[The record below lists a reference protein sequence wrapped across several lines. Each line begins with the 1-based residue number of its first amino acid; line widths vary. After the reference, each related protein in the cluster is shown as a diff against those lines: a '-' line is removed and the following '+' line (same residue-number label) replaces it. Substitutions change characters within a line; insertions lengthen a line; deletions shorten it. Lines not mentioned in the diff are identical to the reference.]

1 VARSDKSSSPNSKQQ
16 SNAIKVDPQINRPA
30 NADEASP
37 ETLVPDVVRTHL
49 TEERRAEQ
57 PSELERSRFIAERAY
72 ELAEQRGFTP
82 GAELDDWLRAEQ
94 EFDAQMRRQARP
106 EDQFTG

>member
-1 VARSDKSSSPNSKQQ
+1 VARTDKPSSRKPKQQ
-16 SNAIKVDPQINRPA
+16 MAPIKVDPEINRAP
-30 NADEASP
+30 NADEGSP
-37 ETLVPDVVRTHL
+37 ETLVPDVVRSHL
-49 TEERRAEQ
+49 TEQRTEAAEIDRA
-57 PSELERSRFIAERAY
+57 RFIAERAY

-94 EFDAQMRRQARP
+94 EFDAQLRRQARP